1 MKFKQSHWSWT
12 RQLVRGTEPT
22 KRYKNQ
28 RSAHLNTQESSKKTT
43 NVENLV
49 QRIGYFQEV
58 HLHWPLLTIPSWLWN
73 RKRIIHYCFKS
84 QWPTHV
90 TNILFFCCEK
100 KYQNNS
106 RRKQLVLAL
115 SFRGIQFIMV
125 GKVWQQDTISA
136 WSPRNRGVKFHSYT
150 GWAEKSHFT
159 PHRKQRGHISP
170 HTGNRE
176 LELKTVLRYKTSKL
190 PSHPLRYPNP
200 QPTPLPPIRYFH
212 QQGCAS

>member
-106 RRKQLVLAL
+106 RRKQFINLQATVWGRNMEVGTEPERVDEFYLLACFCSVSL
-115 SFRGIQFIMV
+115 LY
-125 GKVWQQDTISA
+125 
-136 WSPRNRGVKFHSYT
+136 SPELPACGTTHSGLGSPT
-150 GWAEKSHFT
+150 STSSQEM
-159 PHRKQRGHISP
+159 PHRYIHRVI
-170 HTGNRE
+170 
-176 LELKTVLRYKTSKL
+176 
-190 PSHPLRYPNP
+190 
-200 QPTPLPPIRYFH
+200 
-212 QQGCAS
+212 